1 MNMENLITY
10 SVKHNASDL
19 HLCCGE
25 VPRLRINGILYQQNQ
40 CKPITS
46 ERLLAWF
53 IPFLNDIEKQQ
64 FEENSQIDTAITL
77 CDGQRLRVNLFCQ
90 YKGISAVIRIIS
102 QQIPT
107 LASLRIPESVS
118 ELLESYSHGLIV
130 ITGTTGSGKSSTLAA
145 MINHLNQ
152 YTRQHILT
160 FEDPIEF
167 IHQNK
172 QSMIQ
177 QREID
182 RDVKSIDS
190 AIKSALRQDP
200 DVIVFG
206 ELRDRKSIEMALI
219 AAETGHLVLATLHT
233 KGAVQTLERMT
244 NTFATNEKQWVS
256 SQLAG
261 SLRAIISQELIPAIN
276 KGRIA
281 IFEIMLVTQGIAHL
295 IRESKYH
302 QVSTLIQTGSEYGMQ
317 TFMQS
322 RQQRQHEGLISK

>member
-107 LASLRIPESVS
+107 LASLRISESVS
-118 ELLESYSHGLIV
+118 ELLENYSHGLIV

-177 QREID
+177 QREIG
-182 RDVKSIDS
+182 RDVKSIDY

-206 ELRDRKSIEMALI
+206 ELRDRQSIEMALI